1 MAKPH
6 KNIVFYLLSV
16 LYGIVTEARN
26 RMFDRGILKQH
37 SFDLPIISIGN
48 LAVGGTGKT
57 PHTEFIIQQ
66 LSKNI
71 KIAVLSRGYKR
82 ATKGFVL
89 AGKES
94 TAKTIGD
101 ESFQIFSK
109 FPEVTVAVDEK
120 RVRGIG
126 RLMEQCPEIK
136 AIILDDAYQHRH
148 VKAGLSVL
156 LTDYSALYADD
167 FILPYG
173 NLREHKN
180 NSNRADIIVVT
191 KCPDEIQ
198 HEEFSKIE
206 QKLNPATHQQLFFSR
221 FEYGNIYPVFSEG
234 KNLSLEKTGEGMAI
248 LLVTGIV
255 SPTPLLNYLK
265 NFTTKITTKFFPDHH
280 DFSKNELY
288 DIEKE
293 FEKMT
298 GFKIILTT
306 EKDAARLKSNPYLTE
321 KLKKNL
327 YALPLEVKIS
337 NNEQDKFIQK
347 IQDYVRKNS
356 GNR

>member
-16 LYGIVTEARN
+16 LYGIVTETRN

-57 PHTEFIIQQ
+57 PHTEFLIRY
-66 LSKNI
+66 LRENFKT
-71 KIAVLSRGYKR
+71 AVLSRGYKR
-82 ATKGFVL
+82 ETKGFVL
-89 AGKES
+89 ADKNS
-94 TAKTIGD
+94 TAQSIGD
-101 ESFQIFSK
+101 EPFQIFSK

-120 RVRGIG
+120 RVRGIQN
-126 RLMEQCPEIK
+126 LLNIHSDNQV
-136 AIILDDAYQHRH
+136 IILDDAFQHRH
-148 VKAGLSVL
+148 VKPGLSIL
-156 LTDYSALYADD
+156 LTDYANLYTDD
-167 FILPYG
+167 RMLPYG
-173 NLREHKN
+173 TLREYKT
-180 NSNRADIIVVT
+180 NSKRADMVVVT
-191 KCPDEIQ
+191 KCPENIQPDEYKTIAV
-198 HEEFSKIE
+198 
-206 QKLNPATHQQLFFSR
+206 KLALKPHQQLFFST
-221 FEYGNIYPVFSEG
+221 FEYGQIYPVFPEVIRKPMPEITSEM
-234 KNLSLEKTGEGMAI
+234 TI

-255 SPTPLLNYLK
+255 KPQPMLNWLLK
-265 NFTTKITTKFFPDHH
+265 NTQKVKTRFFPDHH
-280 DFSKNELY
+280 DFSKNELN

-327 YALPLEVKIS
+327 YAMPLEVRIL
-337 NNEQDKFIQK
+337 NNEQDIFIQK